1 MNNFIGSR
9 SWLTGAHLKIIYH
22 IKCVKEGKGNK
33 IASINFP
40 KMETNLFLM
49 VMY

>member
-22 IKCVKEGKGNK
+22 INVSEKEKGIK
-33 IASINFP
+33 
-40 KMETNLFLM
+40 
-49 VMY
+49 

>member
-22 IKCVKEGKGNK
+22 INVSKKEKGIK
-33 IASINFP
+33 
-40 KMETNLFLM
+40 
-49 VMY
+49 